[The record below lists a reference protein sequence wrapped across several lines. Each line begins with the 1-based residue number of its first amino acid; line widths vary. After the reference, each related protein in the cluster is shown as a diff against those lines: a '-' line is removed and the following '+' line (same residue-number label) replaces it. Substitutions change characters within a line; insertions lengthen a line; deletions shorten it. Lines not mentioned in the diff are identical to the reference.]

1 MNNQRTF
8 IWKQLAISF
17 NLIQLSPGGRLV
29 IPIGT
34 KWGEQS
40 LEVID
45 KINGST
51 IIRKKAMPVKFVP
64 LTDKSIQIGTT

>member
-1 MNNQRTF
+1 MKNQRTF
-8 IWKQLAISF
+8 ICKTTCDI